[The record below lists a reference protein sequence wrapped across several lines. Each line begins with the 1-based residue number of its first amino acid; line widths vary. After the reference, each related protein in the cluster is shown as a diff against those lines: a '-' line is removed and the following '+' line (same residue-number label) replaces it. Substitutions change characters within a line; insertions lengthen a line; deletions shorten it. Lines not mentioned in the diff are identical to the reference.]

1 MNIWILKNFL
11 MKNGQLKIDDALT
24 KKFYEKK
31 KEVKIGRKNHEQ
43 EEVITNLEKIY
54 HSRE

>member
-11 MKNGQLKIDDALT
+11 MKNGQINIDDALT

-31 KEVKIGRKNHEQ
+31 MK
-43 EEVITNLEKIY
+43 
-54 HSRE
+54 